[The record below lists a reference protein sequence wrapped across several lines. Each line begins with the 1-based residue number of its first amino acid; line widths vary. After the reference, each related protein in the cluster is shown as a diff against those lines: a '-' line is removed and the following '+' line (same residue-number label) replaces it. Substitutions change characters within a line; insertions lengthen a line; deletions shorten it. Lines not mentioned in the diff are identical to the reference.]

1 MRTRPDITLVHFQ
14 NRLGEKQGT
23 GRIRER
29 RKRRKKIRDRTKERR
44 VLHPPLMTFLNVLND
59 AGVYSL
65 LESGVRRAEIVRKVG
80 DARSLAVL
88 VEDGGVG
95 HSLVGSGQEDDLAVG
110 RLGHGLHGLEVADLH
125 GGSGREDVGSLAH
138 ELGSLNL
145 LELGWLVSI
154 IILGQSRDEERKGIK
169 KREE

>member
-1 MRTRPDITLVHFQ
+1 M
-14 NRLGEKQGT
+14 
-23 GRIRER
+23 
-29 RKRRKKIRDRTKERR
+29 
-44 VLHPPLMTFLNVLND
+44 LND

-65 LESGVRRAEIVRKVG
+65 LKAGVRRAEIVSKVG

-88 VEDGGVG
+88 VEDGAVG
-95 HSLVGSGQEDDLAVG
+95 HGLVGGGQEDDLAVG

-145 LELGWLVSI
+145 LGVVVVSI
-154 IILGQSRDEERKGIK
+154 VILGQSREK
-169 KREE
+169 KSTSAWAAIILLSPIRLLWAAMDRLS